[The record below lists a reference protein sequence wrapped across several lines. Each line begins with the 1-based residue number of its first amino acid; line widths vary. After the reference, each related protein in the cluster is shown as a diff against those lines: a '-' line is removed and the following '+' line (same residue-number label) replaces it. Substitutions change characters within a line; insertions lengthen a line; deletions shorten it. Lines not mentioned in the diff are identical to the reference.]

1 MAILANY
8 YIYCVE
14 TIKQKYRNNYEQFLR
29 YSEESIQNVQIDKEF
44 QKKF

>member
-1 MAILANY
+1 MAALANY

-14 TIKQKYRNNYEQFLR
+14 TIKQKYWNNYEQFLR
-29 YSEESIQNVQIDKEF
+29 YGEESIQNVQIEGKF